1 MRGRVAV
8 PPLAVIAAAGAAVFA
23 ALTVLVTT
31 SAPLAIDS
39 RAFRVA
45 GDVRAPWLDHVASV
59 TTTLGL
65 FAIVGPAVAIG
76 GALLIRAGKRARA
89 AALVAGTAVAWTSV
103 QIAKAAVGRPR
114 PPAPLVHTTGH
125 SYPSGHAANS
135 VGWLALALALAAVIP
150 SRAGGRAAVAGGA
163 VVVVLVGMSRI
174 YLRAHYASDVIA
186 GVALAA
192 AIYALGAIA
201 SIVYGRRRRSPGA
214 TRRAPRRTVGG

>member
-8 PPLAVIAAAGAAVFA
+8 RPVAVMAAAATAVFA
-23 ALTVLVTT
+23 ALTVIVTT
-31 SAPLAIDS
+31 SASLALDS

-45 GDVRAPWLDHVASV
+45 SDVSAPWLDHAARVI
-59 TTTLGL
+59 TTLGL

-76 GALLIRAGKRARA
+76 AALLFRAGKRARA

-103 QIAKAAVGRPR
+103 QIVKAAVGRPR
-114 PPAPLVHTTGH
+114 PSAPLVHTTGQ

-150 SRAGGRAAVAGGA
+150 SRVLRRAAVAAAA
-163 VVVVLVGMSRI
+163 VIVVLIGLSRI

-186 GVALAA
+186 GVALAT
-192 AIYALGAIA
+192 AIYALAATA
-201 SIVYGRRRRSPGA
+201 SIVYARRGNADASRP
-214 TRRAPRRTVGG
+214 APRRADRG